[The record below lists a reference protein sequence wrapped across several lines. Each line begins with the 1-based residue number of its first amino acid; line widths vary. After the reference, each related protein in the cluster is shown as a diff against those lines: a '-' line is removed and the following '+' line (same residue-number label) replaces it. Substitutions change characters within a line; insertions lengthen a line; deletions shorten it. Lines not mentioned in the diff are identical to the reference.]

1 MLVDRLRNLC
11 FALVLFITASYALR
25 DKPNQKMDKKAA
37 AQSVGNPGEF
47 IPTHEWQVVQEG
59 QAVPAGLHIK
69 FDMTTGGKWAKL
81 LDDGKQ
87 TSKALVLKEE
97 GSTGVPKT

>member
-1 MLVDRLRNLC
+1 MRFTTL
-11 FALVLFITASYALR
+11 LFT
-25 DKPNQKMDKKAA
+25 
-37 AQSVGNPGEF
+37 
-47 IPTHEWQVVQEG
+47 G